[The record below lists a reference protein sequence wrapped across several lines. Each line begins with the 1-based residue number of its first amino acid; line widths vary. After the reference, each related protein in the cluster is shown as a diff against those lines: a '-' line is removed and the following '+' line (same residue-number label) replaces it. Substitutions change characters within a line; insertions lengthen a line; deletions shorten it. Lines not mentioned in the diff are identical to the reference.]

1 MAGGLGGGA
10 EQRSLSVSHK
20 LGSEK
25 SHGTPSKDERREGGG
40 GGEQLFGVFLPLPRW
55 LMCFRT
61 LSVVLSRAVISF
73 CHFLFCCGSS
83 KGESLDRGSD

>member
-40 GGEQLFGVFLPLPRW
+40 GGAAVRCFSPSSSLAHVFSYPLRGP
-55 LMCFRT
+55 
-61 LSVVLSRAVISF
+61 LSGR
-73 CHFLFCCGSS
+73 H
-83 KGESLDRGSD
+83 